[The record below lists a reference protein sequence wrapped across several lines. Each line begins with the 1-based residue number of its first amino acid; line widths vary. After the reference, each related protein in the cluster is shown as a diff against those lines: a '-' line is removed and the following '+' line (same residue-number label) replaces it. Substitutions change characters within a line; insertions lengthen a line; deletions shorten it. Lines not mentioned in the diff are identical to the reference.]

1 MRLTIKLFAI
11 VFLILINH
19 IELKAQVLDSLL
31 SELYSVESDT
41 ARITKS
47 SSLLSSIS
55 QINPDTA
62 IFVSVKLYEE
72 SKKVV
77 PNIYKAEAALNV
89 GRIYMRSGGYGKSL
103 AYLNEAN
110 TIEFNALEYPILKGE
125 ILRGIGNIYFIQ
137 YRPDESMQYYRE
149 ALEYFEQAQSE
160 YYQGIIYG
168 GIASIYYE
176 DGRYDSSL
184 YYNLKKLE
192 TLQESGSEMDKGRS
206 YVNIGMLYDAMDS
219 TEKAIDYSLE
229 VLKIADRNNALL
241 MKTYPLKVLSSVY
254 RKQGDFRRALEFA
267 EESLALSQKLNI
279 IYEMKDA
286 HSNLARTNY
295 EMGNYKEAYDHLLN
309 QKMLND
315 SLLNE
320 DANVRLAEMRA
331 KYETEKAE
339 QENEILASKSAL
351 QKTRFAAISS
361 SLVLGL
367 VFVTFFYSRNVAK
380 KSRELEIA
388 EKDKLISDS
397 KRKIVE
403 KELQNAEMKT
413 QHLQNEL
420 SNYALHIVEKNNFL
434 EEVKAEMVEVRSEIK
449 NDDALKQI
457 NKLGS
462 KIYQNLMINKDREE
476 FDIQV
481 EQACEGFFKKLDIKY
496 PNLTN
501 QERRLSALLRLNLTS
516 KDISGILN
524 ISPKSVDQTRYRL
537 RKKLNI
543 DKSKNLSSVL
553 NQI

>member
-1 MRLTIKLFAI
+1 MRLTIKFFAI
-11 VFLILINH
+11 VFLILINQ

-72 SKKVV
+72 SKRVV

-110 TIEFNALEYPILKGE
+110 SIEFNVLEHPILKGE

-137 YRPDESMQYYRE
+137 YRPEESMQYYRE

-160 YYQGIIYG
+160 YYQGMIYG

-184 YYNLKKLE
+184 YYNFKKLE
-192 TLQESGSEMDKGRS
+192 TLEENGSEMDKGRS

-229 VLKIADRNNALL
+229 VLKIAERNNAFL
-241 MKTYPLKVLSSVY
+241 MKTYPLKVLSSIY
-254 RKQGDFRRALEFA
+254 RKKGDFRKALEFA
-267 EESLALSQKLNI
+267 EESLTLSQELNI

-309 QKMLND
+309 QKVLND

-361 SLVLGL
+361 SLALGL

-397 KRKIVE
+397 KRKIAE
-403 KELQNAEMKT
+403 KELVNAEMKT

-420 SNYALHIVEKNNFL
+420 S
-434 EEVKAEMVEVRSEIK
+434 
-449 NDDALKQI
+449 
-457 NKLGS
+457 KL
-462 KIYQNLMINKDREE
+462 
-476 FDIQV
+476 
-481 EQACEGFFKKLDIKY
+481 C
-496 PNLTN
+496 
-501 QERRLSALLRLNLTS
+501 TS
-516 KDISGILN
+516 
-524 ISPKSVDQTRYRL
+524 YC
-537 RKKLNI
+537 RKE
-543 DKSKNLSSVL
+543 
-553 NQI
+553 